1 MNNINFV
8 AGDTMSDKPTY
19 EELEQRVKRMEA
31 LIKNSQIPTIQL
43 TEDNIITEINPE
55 FTRLFGFEQKDVVG
69 KYIDPLLAPQEYRE
83 EAEQLSR
90 QTIEGDTIHKICKR
104 RRKDGTLRDVEIFA
118 GPLKVSGKVVGCYGQ
133 YKDISENKEK
143 EEALRKSEE
152 RFRTIFEKA
161 AVGILIMDMKARKYI
176 KVNPAFQAISG
187 YQPDELFRMSP
198 HKLTHID
205 DWTFEEKLLLDLS
218 SGKCDQYRLQKRY
231 KRKGGG
237 YFWGHATVTLVRDNS
252 ENPDY
257 TVTLVEDITERKQA
271 EEELQKL
278 ASVVKYSSELI
289 NLSTLEGKMI
299 FLNKAGRKMLGIGP
313 EEVERIHIMEV
324 IPDHLRELVQN
335 ELLPALIQGNTWQ
348 GELQYRN
355 IKTGDLTDVHAMTFT
370 IQEPNTKKPLFLA
383 NVSLDITERKQAET
397 ALQES
402 EKKYRAILE
411 GIEDS
416 YLEVDLAGNFQF
428 SNDSFCKLLGYSRD
442 ELIGMNNQD
451 VTDKVN
457 AKRVYQ
463 IFTEVY
469 NTEKPA
475 IGVDWEIIRK
485 DGTKRYIEASVS
497 LIRDQQG
504 QRIGFRGIGRD
515 VTEKKQMESELIQT
529 KNFLQNILDSS
540 VDGIVTTDLHG
551 KIVFASIATANIS
564 GYNMEEIA
572 RIKVHSFYSNGMK
585 DAKTIMKKLAGKDGL
600 KEHDLKL
607 VRKGGELININLSA
621 APLKNEKGE
630 MIGTLG
636 IFRDTTD
643 KMRIEAQLQ
652 QAKKM
657 KTIGTLAG
665 GVAHDLN
672 NILSGIV
679 SYPELILMDL
689 PEDSPLR
696 EPILTMQKSGEKA
709 AVIVQDLLTL
719 ARRGVAIAEVV
730 NLNNIISEQLKS
742 PEFEKLISFHPDVQ
756 VETRFE
762 NDLLN
767 IKGSTAHLSK
777 SVMNLISNAAE
788 AMPDGGTILISTEN
802 RYIDRPIRR
811 YDHIKEGDYVAVTVS
826 DTGIGISSV
835 DIERIF
841 EPFYT
846 KKVMGRSG
854 TGLGVAVVW
863 GTVKDHKG
871 YIDVESTEGKG
882 TTFTLYFP
890 ITREIFARE
899 ETRLPI
905 ENYMGKREF
914 ILVVDDVKEQRELA
928 SKMLNKLRYSVCA
941 VSSGEE
947 AVEYIKKNK
956 ADLIMLDM
964 IMDPGMDGL
973 DTYRK
978 ILEFYPEQ
986 KAIIA
991 SGFSETDRVKE
1002 AQRLGVGQYIKKP
1015 YTLEKIG
1022 LAVKEEL
1029 GK

>member
-1 MNNINFV
+1 
-8 AGDTMSDKPTY
+8 MSEKPTY
-19 EELEQRVKRMEA
+19 EELEQRVKHMEA
-31 LIKNSQIPTIQL
+31 LIKNSQIATVQL

-55 FTRLFGFEQKDVVG
+55 FTRLFGFEQEDVVG

-90 QTIEGDTIHKICKR
+90 QTIEGDTIHKVSKR
-104 RRKDGTLRDVEIFA
+104 RRKDGILRDVEIFA
-118 GPLKVSGKVVGCYGQ
+118 GSLKVSGKVVGSYGQ
-133 YKDISENKEK
+133 YKDITGNKEI
-143 EEALRKSEE
+143 EDALRTSEE

-161 AVGILIMDMKARKYI
+161 AVGILIVDMKARKYL
-176 KVNPAFQAISG
+176 KVNPAFQAMSG
-187 YQPDELFRMSP
+187 YQPEELFRMSP
-198 HKLTHID
+198 HKLTLID
-205 DWTFEEKLLLDLS
+205 DWAFEKKLLLDLS
-218 SGKCDQYRLQKRY
+218 SGKRDQYQLQKRY
-231 KRKGGG
+231 KKKDGG
-237 YFWGHATVTLVRDNS
+237 YFWGHATVTLVCDNS
-252 ENPDY
+252 GNPDY
-257 TVTLVEDITERKQA
+257 TVTIVE
-271 EEELQKL
+271 
-278 ASVVKYSSELI
+278 
-289 NLSTLEGKMI
+289 
-299 FLNKAGRKMLGIGP
+299 
-313 EEVERIHIMEV
+313 
-324 IPDHLRELVQN
+324 
-335 ELLPALIQGNTWQ
+335 
-348 GELQYRN
+348 
-355 IKTGDLTDVHAMTFT
+355 
-370 IQEPNTKKPLFLA
+370 
-383 NVSLDITERKQAET
+383 DITERKQAET

-428 SNDSFCKLLGYSRD
+428 FNDSFCKMLGYPKD
-442 ELIGMNNQD
+442 ELIGMNNRD
-451 VTDKVN
+451 LLDKAN
-457 AKRVYQ
+457 AKKVYQ

-485 DGTKRYIEASVS
+485 DGTKRYVETSVS

-551 KIVFASIATANIS
+551 KIIFGSPATAIIL
-564 GYNMEEIA
+564 GYDMEEIA
-572 RIKVHSFYSNGMK
+572 GEKVYSFYSNGIK
-585 DAKTIMKKLAGKDGL
+585 DAKTIMKELIGKSGL
-600 KEHDLKL
+600 KEHDIIL
-607 VRKGGELININLSA
+607 VRKDGELININLSA

-636 IFRDTTD
+636 ILRDTTD
-643 KMRIEAQLQ
+643 KMRMEAQLQ
-652 QAKKM
+652 QAQKM

-696 EPILTMQKSGEKA
+696 KPILTMQQSGEKA
-709 AVIVQDLLTL
+709 AVVVQDLLTL

-742 PEFEKLISFHPDVQ
+742 PEFKKLKSFHPDVQ
-756 VETRFE
+756 VKTRFE

-767 IKGSTAHLSK
+767 IKGSSAHLSK

-811 YDHIKEGDYVAVTVS
+811 YDHVEEGEYMTVTVS
-826 DTGIGISSV
+826 DTGIGISSE
-835 DIERIF
+835 DIKRIF

-854 TGLGVAVVW
+854 TGLGMAVVW

-871 YIDVESTEGKG
+871 YIDVESSEGKG

-890 ITREIFARE
+890 ITREIFVKE

-905 ENYMGKREF
+905 EDYMGKGES
-914 ILVVDDVKEQRELA
+914 ILAVDDVEEQRELA
-928 SKMLNKLRYSVCA
+928 FKMLNKLGYSA
-941 VSSGEE
+941 HTVSSGEE
-947 AVEYIKKNK
+947 AVEYMEKNK
-956 ADLIMLDM
+956 ADLIVLDM
-964 IMDPGMDGL
+964 IMDPGIDGL
-973 DTYRK
+973 ETYNK
-978 ILEFYPEQ
+978 ILEFHPEQ

-1002 AQRLGVGQYIKKP
+1002 VQRLGVGQYIKKP

-1022 LAVKEEL
+1022 LAVKKEL